1 MDIRK
6 VFADIEKELDKVVY
20 DIWDETKKVKG
31 GTHVIWDSKLY
42 TEDVSEKTLIQV
54 VKFDEYL
61 SHEFELNS
69 FYFHHSATGLYISV
83 EILDKE
89 MSNLFEKEL
98 VYEFTKNYT
107 YKPVKVVE

>member
-6 VFADIEKELDKVVY
+6 VFADIEKELDRVVY
-20 DIWDETKKVKG
+20 DIWNETKKVKG
-31 GTHVIWDSKLY
+31 GTHVIFDGEC
-42 TEDVSEKTLIQV
+42 TDEVNEKTLIQV

-69 FYFHHSATGLYISV
+69 FYFHHSDTGLYVSV

-89 MSNLFEKEL
+89 VSNRFEKEL
-98 VYEFTKNYT
+98 VYEFIKNYNE
-107 YKPVKVVE
+107 KPTKEVK